1 MPNLSV
7 LLTRVSIPFVTF
19 ILVASLERSTGRAAS
34 LALTNGFLI
43 RGTVLVVRETR
54 LAAGMSVTFGAGDSD
69 G

>member
-7 LLTRVSIPFVTF
+7 LLTRVTIPFVTF
-19 ILVASLERSTGRAAS
+19 ILVASLERSTGRTAS

-43 RGTVLVVRETR
+43 RGTVLVRETR
-54 LAAGMSVTFGAGDSD
+54 LAPEMSVTFGAGDSD